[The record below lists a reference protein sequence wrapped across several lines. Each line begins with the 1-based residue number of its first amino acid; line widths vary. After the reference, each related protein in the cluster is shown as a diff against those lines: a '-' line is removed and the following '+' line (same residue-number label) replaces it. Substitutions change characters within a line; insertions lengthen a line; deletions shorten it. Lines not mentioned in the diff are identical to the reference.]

1 MGFEADQVIKA
12 LSMSNNNVE
21 QVFGDRSGVFH
32 FVSNKPKNYLVH
44 RLQILFSVERH

>member
-32 FVSNKPKNYLVH
+32 LPQSKITLCTGCKSH
-44 RLQILFSVERH
+44 SQWSAIR